1 MPVAI
6 RFTETGGPNVL
17 HATEV
22 DAVAPGLHEV
32 VVDHKAIG
40 VNYLDITQRN
50 GAVKVPLP
58 SGLGLE
64 ASGLVRAVGS
74 GVTSCKV
81 GDRVAYVLGPVGS
94 YSDSRSISADRIIP
108 LPEEIS
114 FDAAATVLFKGITAQ
129 YLLKSTYKVDQG
141 TVVLLYG
148 VGGAVGQ
155 IMAPWAKHLGAT
167 VIGVVSKEASVERAR
182 SVGCDKVLVWGQGDL
197 AEQVAAFTD
206 GQKADVVY
214 DGLGKLTFE
223 VSLNSLRPRGLMVS
237 FGASTGAPPP
247 VDVGTLNAKGSL
259 YLTRPGLAA
268 HATDLTEY
276 RQRATDVLNAASSGI
291 FSSAH
296 SKEFPLKEAAV
307 AHEAIESGQ
316 SNGAVILRP

>member
-6 RFTETGGPNVL
+6 RFTETGGPDVL

-22 DAVAPGLHEV
+22 DAVAPGPNEV
-32 VVDHKAIG
+32 VIEHDAIG

-50 GAVKVPLP
+50 GAVKIPLP

-64 ASGLVRAVGS
+64 AAGRVSAVGS
-74 GVTSCKV
+74 AVTDFKV
-81 GDRVAYVLGPVGS
+81 GDRVAYILGPLGA
-94 YSDSRSISADRIIP
+94 YSESRTISADRVIR
-108 LPEEIS
+108 LPQEITS
-114 FDAAATVLFKGITAQ
+114 DTAATVLFKGITAQ
-129 YLLKSTYKVDQG
+129 YLLKSTYQVGQG

-148 VGGAVGQ
+148 VGGALGQ

-167 VIGVVSKEASVERAR
+167 VIGVVSKMSSVDRAR
-182 SVGCDKVLVWGQGDL
+182 ALGCDEVLVWGEGDL
-197 AEQVAAFTD
+197 AEKVAAFTN

-214 DGLGKLTFE
+214 DGIGKLTFE
-223 VSLNSLRPRGLMVS
+223 ASINSLRPRGLMVS

-247 VDVGTLNAKGSL
+247 VEVGTLNAKGSL

-268 HATDLTEY
+268 HATDVNEY
-276 RQRATDVLNAASSGI
+276 RKRAADVLGAALNGV
-291 FSSAH
+291 FSTTF
-296 SKEFPLKEAAV
+296 SKEFPLSEAAA

-316 SNGAVILRP
+316 SNGPVILRP